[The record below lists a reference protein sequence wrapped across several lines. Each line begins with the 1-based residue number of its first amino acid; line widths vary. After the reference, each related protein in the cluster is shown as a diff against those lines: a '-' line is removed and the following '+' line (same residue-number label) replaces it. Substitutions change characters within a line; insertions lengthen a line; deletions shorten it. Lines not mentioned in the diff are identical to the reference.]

1 MSTNQMPTQRQIRY
15 GELIRSII
23 SECLIKEDFYDSPI
37 DIATITISFVR
48 MSKDLRI
55 ASVYFMPLGGTK
67 KEDVLTYLNEKK
79 FIFQKSISK
88 AKIKSKFTPKIQFY
102 LDNSFEEAEKVKNL
116 LSDAK
121 VMRDLKNE

>member
-1 MSTNQMPTQRQIRY
+1 MPTQRQIRY

-55 ASVYFMPLGGTK
+55 ASVYFMPLGGIK

-79 FIFQKSISK
+79 YIFQRSISK
-88 AKIKSKFTPKIQFY
+88 AKIKSKFTPKIEFY

>member
-1 MSTNQMPTQRQIRY
+1 MPTQRQIRY

-55 ASVYFMPLGGTK
+55 ASVYFMPLGGMQ

-79 FIFQKSISK
+79 FIFQRSISK

>member
-1 MSTNQMPTQRQIRY
+1 MPTQRQIRY

-55 ASVYFMPLGGTK
+55 ASVYFTPLGGTK
-67 KEDVLTYLNEKK
+67 KEDVLIYLNEKK

>member
-1 MSTNQMPTQRQIRY
+1 MPTQRQIRY

>member
-1 MSTNQMPTQRQIRY
+1 MPTQRQIRY

-55 ASVYFMPLGGTK
+55 ASVYFMPLGGTQ
-67 KEDVLTYLNEKK
+67 KEDVLTCLNEKK
-79 FIFQKSISK
+79 FIFQRSISK

-102 LDNSFEEAEKVKNL
+102 LDNSFEEAEKIKNL

>member
-1 MSTNQMPTQRQIRY
+1 MPTQRQIRY

-55 ASVYFMPLGGTK
+55 ASVYFMPLGGIK

-79 FIFQKSISK
+79 FIFQRSISK

>member
-1 MSTNQMPTQRQIRY
+1 MPSQRQVRY

-88 AKIKSKFTPKIQFY
+88 AKIKSKFTPKIEFY